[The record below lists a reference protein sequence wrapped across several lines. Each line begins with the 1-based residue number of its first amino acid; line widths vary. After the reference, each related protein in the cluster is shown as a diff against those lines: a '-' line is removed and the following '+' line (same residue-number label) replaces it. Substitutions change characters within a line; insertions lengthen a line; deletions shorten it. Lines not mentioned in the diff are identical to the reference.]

1 MIDLVFYLSLTLW
14 ESILAGGGGSRRLW
28 ESGQGVQHLVGGH
41 DFIVIVIVIVI
52 IINIDSIIII
62 IIIVILVASIAI
74 IGITWAKSE

>member
-1 MIDLVFYLSLTLW
+1 MRDLVVYLSLTLW

-28 ESGQGVQHLVGGH
+28 ESGQGVQHLVGGD
-41 DFIVIVIVIVI
+41 DFIVIVII
-52 IINIDSIIII
+52 ITINSI

>member
-28 ESGQGVQHLVGGH
+28 ESGQGVQHLVGGD
-41 DFIVIVIVIVI
+41 DFIVIVI
-52 IINIDSIIII
+52 IININSIIII
-62 IIIVILVASIAI
+62 IIIVILVASIAF

>member
-28 ESGQGVQHLVGGH
+28 ESGQGVQHLVGGD
-41 DFIVIVIVIVI
+41 DFIVIVII
-52 IINIDSIIII
+52 ITINSI